1 MAGVIIE
8 FLEALNRL
16 VEQGVKPTL
25 DGVAVEAG
33 RKKGSIR
40 RGLDRHKELVVAIE
54 MAAERFGKEE
64 EKSKE
69 FQQASR
75 INKLK
80 QERDKYKDWYD
91 NLLAKHIGAIY
102 QLEDQRIEILELR
115 EKLGEQIAEKK
126 ALGTLVNIVK

>member
-1 MAGVIIE
+1 MAGAIIE

-16 VEQGVKPTL
+16 VGKGVKPTL
-25 DGVAVEAG
+25 DGVAIEAG

-54 MAAERFGKEE
+54 QAAEQFGKEE
-64 EKSKE
+64 EQSKE
-69 FQQASR
+69 FQQAAR
-75 INKLK
+75 ITKLK

-102 QLEDQRIEILELR
+102 QLEDQRVEILELR
-115 EKLGEQIAEKK
+115 EKLGEQVAEKK
-126 ALGTLVNIVK
+126 ASGTLVNIV